1 MQHKLCWKDYDN
13 FKLSL
18 TDLVTNIIRMA
29 KSGIMTAGDHGK
41 HEKCVQNFDRKTL
54 RERNNWKTQTQMDNI
69 KIEFVETNRG
79 LVNLGIP

>member
-1 MQHKLCWKDYDN
+1 
-13 FKLSL
+13 
-18 TDLVTNIIRMA
+18 
-29 KSGIMTAGDHGK
+29 MTAGDHGK

-79 LVNLGIP
+79 LVNLGIPYRQRIYLLVKRPLASQYGLSYM